1 MFIIAARAQSSTRLR
16 DHIFYGIPDSDGF
29 VLKLKESLLKS
40 LRITLKKIVKS
51 ILRCRKLLLH

>member
-40 LRITLKKIVKS
+40 RKITLKR
-51 ILRCRKLLLH
+51 L